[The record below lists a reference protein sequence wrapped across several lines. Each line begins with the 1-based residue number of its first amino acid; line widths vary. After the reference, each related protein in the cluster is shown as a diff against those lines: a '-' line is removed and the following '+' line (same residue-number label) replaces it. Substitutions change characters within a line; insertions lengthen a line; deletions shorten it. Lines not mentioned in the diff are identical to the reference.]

1 MRKPLIQISF
11 FLFLSLT
18 AFSQS
23 THKYL
28 RQGDKNYEK
37 SNYQNAEDA
46 YRKAYL
52 KQNNSQSSFNLGN
65 SIYQQNRFD
74 EAAQKFE
81 ESAQKTKDKNLKAKA
96 YHNLGNAY
104 FEKREFEKSL
114 QAYREALKYAPGD
127 KASQHNLALATFLNQ
142 QQHQQQQQQQQQQQN
157 QEPQQQKSTQN
168 TGESNTEEK

>member
-1 MRKPLIQISF
+1 MRKPIFQI
-11 FLFLSLT
+11 LLYLLLSIPSI
-18 AFSQS
+18 SQS

-37 SNYQNAEDA
+37 SNYQNAEEA

-52 KQNNSQSSFNLGN
+52 KQNNAQSSFNLGN

-81 ESAQKTKDKNLKAKA
+81 ESAQKTQDKNLKAKA

-104 FEKREFEKSL
+104 FEKKIDYGS
-114 QAYREALKYAPGD
+114 
-127 KASQHNLALATFLNQ
+127 NLT
-142 QQHQQQQQQQQQQQN
+142 QHQW
-157 QEPQQQKSTQN
+157 EGSPA
-168 TGESNTEEK
+168 